1 MYKKIPLMRLGA
13 CGAGILLLSSQA
25 AYASGTQTFSKELLS
40 AATAKTGETVQY
52 RFKLACSSL
61 TSDCGNLTITDTL
74 PAGLEAVSCIAPT
87 GFTVTSCTPANPDIN
102 ITKNDV
108 FNGGDSFV
116 ITVNARV
123 KFGVASGTVLA
134 NTATAVITDPDTPEN
149 GTVSSTANS
158 VTVGASAP
166 NWGITKARISP
177 ATNLKPAPDTDV
189 SYQVNFCSNTAVGN
203 VNLTGVVL
211 KDVFPAGAVVVNN
224 GGATVS
230 GNEMSWNLGDQDLAT
245 LYAGKDYN
253 SQNCIVRA
261 YTLRYPVGSFP
272 IGTSITNTLSA
283 NANEGAIGPNAV
295 ITEAIGEPTP
305 GFDLSKWSQDALAG
319 SGATPTWGVYNGFNW
334 GIHAHNHNSNAPVP
348 NLTLYDTLPTTPAG
362 IVPKKVYVRDWNSPA
377 TTNAPSGSDVCLT
390 LGYSTNSGDCKAA
403 SYTTLVTEAAS
414 NSNPD
419 GFDLPAG
426 TTCIRWQFVDK
437 GPDGPAVPRGWM
449 FNPSWNTVYTADTT
463 AVVTYPVSVTNC
475 VSGTFTKFD
484 GSTGISPDVCHVAQV
499 EEATPAIE
507 LYKIITNGSSF
518 APDAEVK
525 FKLYAGHSWNSST
538 GAIVNPVITDLLP
551 AELEFVSWDTFTPNW
566 AKPDMVEPNIE
577 IVPDYNGSGRTL
589 VRFSWADT
597 VPSGAVK
604 RDGSAGVA
612 NAAELPLGGAVEL
625 DITAK
630 VKAGTPVGS
639 YTNTMTFFDNSPRFS
654 CVAEAAADANDL
666 DGDANSSEPSC
677 TRPVNFNVVSS
688 AIIAAEKWVKG
699 EYPELPNVDDP
710 LTNPSVTS
718 EQCPSNGDG
727 YTRFPCVAQ
736 VKHEGAFDYKLVV
749 TNKGNE
755 ALSNYILYDVLPAK
769 GDTGVGQPVSGLQR
783 GSQWQPVLTG
793 AITAADAYTTSA
805 NAVVEYS
812 TAANPCRPEV
822 SSSATES
829 PADHWQTGCT
839 NDWTAAPADFSKV
852 TAFRI
857 KAAFASAPYWEP
869 LQALTFNVPML
880 APENA
885 PPSIV
890 GNSKY
895 FSPAWNSLAHRVTQ
909 QSNSQ
914 RLDTAEPRQVGII
927 VPTIKYRIGNLV
939 WKDENNNGIAEAS
952 EAGIADVDVNLIDS
966 SNAVIASTKTDA
978 NGHYAFEGLAAGKY
992 RVAIPTPT
1000 AQTALAGLKS
1010 SDTGEEASPDTNVD
1024 NNDNGVTVDS
1034 TLGLVSGEITL
1045 EEAPAEP
1052 EDEKLRTDNSDDDND
1067 VWPDI
1072 ASNKTVDFGFFT
1084 APNAPAV
1091 DVKLSKTL
1099 DKSTVK
1105 PGETVVYTLTVT
1117 NDSSDAATGVA
1128 VTDKLPEG
1136 VTYVSDDGAAVY
1148 GTDVYDEIT
1157 GVWTVGNLAKDEAKI
1172 LKITVTVQ

>member
-74 PAGLEAVSCIAPT
+74 PAGLEAVSCVAPT

-211 KDVFPAGAVVVNN
+211 KDVFPADAVVVNN

-230 GNEMSWNLGDQDLAT
+230 GNEMSWDLGNQDLAT

-305 GFDLSKWSQDALAG
+305 GVNLSKWAQDVLAG
-319 SGATPTWGVYNGFNW
+319 SMPPSNGFNW
-334 GIHAHNHNSNAPVP
+334 GIRADTYGSNAPVP
-348 NLTLYDTLPTTPAG
+348 DLTLYDALPSTPTG
-362 IVPKKVYVRDWNSPA
+362 IVPTEVFVGTWNSPP
-377 TTNAPSGSDVCLT
+377 TTNAPAGSNVRLT
-390 LGYSTNSGDCKAA
+390 LSYSTVGGDCQAAAYTDLVVDAA
-403 SYTTLVTEAAS
+403 SDSSPAS
-414 NSNPD
+414 YP
-419 GFDLPAG
+419 LPAD
-426 TTCIRWQFVDK
+426 TKCLRWKFKDL
-437 GPDGPAVPRGWM
+437 GPDGPAVPRGWQ
-449 FNPSWNTVYTADTT
+449 FNPYWSTTMKANTS
-463 AVVTYPVSVTNC
+463 AVVGPYPVAVKNC
-475 VSGTFTKFD
+475 VVGTFTKFD
-484 GSTGISPDVCHVAQV
+484 ASTGTSGDICDDSFV
-499 EEATPAIE
+499 EEATPSIV
-507 LYKIITNGSSF
+507 LYKDVINGSSF
-518 APDAEVK
+518 RPEDSVQFQIHAEQDWTS
-525 FKLYAGHSWNSST
+525 AT
-538 GAIVNPVITDLLP
+538 GVAHDPVLVDFLP
-551 AELEFVSWDTFTPNW
+551 KELEFVSWDSFSVSGGAAGFP
-566 AKPDMVEPNIE
+566 EPNLQV
-577 IVPDYNGSGRTL
+577 VPDHNGTGRTL
-589 VRFSWADT
+589 LRFVWSATPPVGSVR
-597 VPSGAVK
+597 K
-604 RDGSAGVA
+604 DGSAGIA
-612 NAAELPLGGAVEL
+612 NAADFPVGNWMRVN
-625 DITAK
+625 ITAK
-630 VKAGTPVGS
+630 VKPGTVVGS
-639 YTNTMTFFDNSPRFS
+639 YANEAAFFDNGPRFTCHNTTGTDS
-654 CVAEAAADANDL
+654 NDL
-666 DGDANSSEPSC
+666 DGDGSSSDESC
-677 TRPVNFNVVSS
+677 TREINFNVVSAS
-688 AIIAAEKWVKG
+688 VIAAEKWVKG
-699 EYPELPNVDDP
+699 EFPTLPNVDDP
-710 LTNPSVTS
+710 LTNPTVTNA
-718 EQCPSNGDG
+718 QCPDNGEG

-736 VKHEGAFDYKLVV
+736 VSHNGAFNYKLLV

-755 ALSNYILYDVLPAK
+755 ALTNYILYDVLPAK

-783 GSQWQPVLTG
+783 GSQWQPLLTG

-1072 ASNKTVDFGFFT
+1072 ASNYSVDFGFFT

-1117 NDSSDAATGVA
+1117 NDGADAATGVTI
-1128 VTDKLPEG
+1128 TDKLPEG